1 MSADGTCIYFM
12 GIIDILTVFGKKKV
26 LENLGKSIIYD
37 KETISCVPPV
47 QYGDRFYKF
56 MKEKV
61 FVAADKN
68 KKIEVKK
75 DEMGVKK

>member
-1 MSADGTCIYFM
+1 M

-37 KETISCVPPV
+37 KYTISCVPPD

-61 FVAADKN
+61 FITSDKS
-68 KKIEVKK
+68 KKNEVVKGLKK
-75 DEMGVKK
+75 